1 MLTYSVHPDTIEEV
15 QSEIQ
20 NWFGS
25 GRAKEKELPFR
36 FSRSPQ
42 RSTLH
47 VFISHASHDFKFE
60 MKERCLFFQMKQR
73 RLTLNLEKFLIRTA
87 YEGKNFCLDI
97 GRDPALEHS
106 FLTSTLRQFAT
117 TKYPAFYTRVLRAVK
132 SLEDDLTNAR
142 IDEATAA
149 PTDHLVML
157 EALSS
162 APWVAELIAD
172 DPLVAAKLR
181 GLQLRQQMLE
191 TSGGALTSQ
200 QVAEVLGISR
210 QAVDKRRSSNQLLAL
225 TQGRRGYSYP
235 SFQFDEGKTLNGV
248 EEVLGELNALDPWM
262 QLNFFTSTHERLGG
276 KTPIKALRDGLVEEV
291 KSVASGYGEQGA
303 L

>member
-1 MLTYSVHPDTIEEV
+1 MLTISHPDTIEQV
-15 QSEIQ
+15 QSDIQ
-20 NWFGS
+20 KWVGS
-25 GRAKEKELPFR
+25 RTKEKRLFFT

-42 RSTLH
+42 KSTLR
-47 VFISHASHDFKFE
+47 VLISHTSKDFKFE
-60 MKERCLFFQMKQR
+60 MKERCVFFQMKER
-73 RLTLNLEKFLIRTA
+73 RLNLNLEKFLIRPE
-87 YEGKNFCLDI
+87 YHGKNFCLNID
-97 GRDPALEHS
+97 RDPALEHR
-106 FLTSTLRQFAT
+106 FLTSTLQQFTT

-162 APWVAELIAD
+162 APWVAELISD

-181 GLQLRQQMLE
+181 GLKLRQQMLA
-191 TSGGALTSQ
+191 TAGGALTSE
-200 QVAEVLGISR
+200 QVADVLGISR

-235 SFQFDEGKTLNGV
+235 SFQFDEGKTLKGL
-248 EEVLGELNALDPWM
+248 EEVLGNLGTLDPWM
-262 QLNFFTSTHERLGG
+262 QLNFFTSAHERLGG
-276 KTPIKALRDGLVEEV
+276 KTSIKALRDGSVEEV
-291 KSVASGYGEQGA
+291 KNMASGYGEQGA

>member
-1 MLTYSVHPDTIEEV
+1 MLTNSANPDTIEQV

-25 GRAKEKELPFR
+25 GRSKEKALPFT
-36 FSRSPQ
+36 FSRSPHKT
-42 RSTLH
+42 TLH
-47 VFISHASHDFKFE
+47 VFISHSSNDFKFE
-60 MKERCLFFQMKQR
+60 MTGRCLFFQVKQR

-87 YEGKNFCLDI
+87 YQGRNICVDI
-97 GRDPALEHS
+97 DQDPGLEHT

-117 TKYPAFYTRVLRAVK
+117 TKYPAFYARVLRAVK
-132 SLEDDLTNAR
+132 SLEDDLTNDR

-157 EALSS
+157 EAVSS
-162 APWVAELIAD
+162 APWVAELVSD
-172 DPLVAAKLR
+172 EPLVAAKLR
-181 GLQLRQQMLE
+181 GLQLRRKMLE
-191 TSGGALTSQ
+191 SSGGTLTSQ
-200 QVAEVLGISR
+200 QVAEGLGITR

-225 TQGRRGYSYP
+225 TQGKRGYRYP
-235 SFQFDEGKTLNGV
+235 SFQFDEGKILDGF

-262 QLNFFTSTHERLGG
+262 QLNFFTSAHERLGG
-276 KTPIKALRDGLVEEV
+276 KTPIKALQEGLVGEV
-291 KSVASGYGEQGA
+291 KNVACGYGEQGA